1 MILTKFKLFE
11 TKYQQALVQNNLFK
25 TKPFSPLEFTLE
37 IYNHNSNLIKK
48 VIHLLK
54 SVLFYTRKDLK
65 HVFRINIFQQNLPL
79 CILTI
84 S

>member
-1 MILTKFKLFE
+1 MLLTKFKLFE

-25 TKPFSPLEFTLE
+25 TKPFSPLKFTLE
-37 IYNHNSNLIKK
+37 IYFYNCNLIKK
-48 VIHLLK
+48 IIHLLK
-54 SVLFYTRKDLK
+54 SVLLYTRKDLK
-65 HVFRINIFQQNLPL
+65 HVFRINIFQQKLPL